1 MDKYYRYF
9 NLLKNCHFG
18 FDLPRGALSNYLK
31 LRIGMRDETIG
42 NSKTYPAVALIAS
55 VNRCNLSCPF
65 CALGV
70 LGAPK
75 DWIDYE
81 LTPKQFAKILE
92 LKILKKTIVI
102 CFSGGEPLLNK
113 DLPELMSI
121 ARKNGHLIGMISN
134 GMLLEDRIEEL
145 VYSGLCDMQLSVY
158 EYTKEKLSTILP
170 KVSAFVPIHASYVLQ
185 KSKLAEYS
193 KTDFEDLLSTVN
205 MCKESGCASFK
216 FNICNPL
223 TEPYSLDETI
233 MANDSLYDSF
243 ISLCHAKING
253 IRFQGYKKKGGGGL
267 PSKKFSVFFPEPVSL
282 NSQKRFCNDPWS
294 MIVINAKGDYIFCC
308 RSGIMGNLLN
318 EGEQIINSDKA
329 RKIRACLLDNNLPL
343 EKKCVDCA
351 IRSGAF
357 SSSI

>member
-1 MDKYYRYF
+1 MNKYYRYF
-9 NLLKNCHFG
+9 NLLKNCRFG

-31 LRIGMRDETIG
+31 LRIGMRGETIG
-42 NSKTYPAVALIAS
+42 NGKTYPSVAIITS

-70 LGAPK
+70 SGAPK

-81 LTPKQFAKILE
+81 LTPKQFTKILE
-92 LKILKKTIVI
+92 LKILKKLIVI

-113 DLPELMSI
+113 DLPELMSM
-121 ARKNGHLIGMISN
+121 ARKKGHLIGMISN
-134 GMLLEDRIEEL
+134 GLLLEDRIEEL
-145 VYSGLCDMQLSVY
+145 VHSGLCDMQLSVY

-170 KVSAFVPIHASYVLQ
+170 KVSAFLPINASYVLQ

-193 KTDFEDLLSTVN
+193 KTGFEELLSIIN
-205 MCKESGCASFK
+205 MCKESGCASIK
-216 FNICNPL
+216 FNIVNPL
-223 TEPYSLDETI
+223 VEPYSLDETI

-243 ISLCHAKING
+243 ISICHEKIQG
-253 IRFQGYKKKGGGGL
+253 VRFQGYGGGGMF
-267 PSKKFSVFFPEPVSL
+267 PSKKFTVFFPEPVSL

-294 MIVINAKGDYIFCC
+294 MIVINAKGDFIFCC

-343 EKKCVDCA
+343 EKECVDCA
-351 IRSGAF
+351 IRSGAY
-357 SSSI
+357 SASI